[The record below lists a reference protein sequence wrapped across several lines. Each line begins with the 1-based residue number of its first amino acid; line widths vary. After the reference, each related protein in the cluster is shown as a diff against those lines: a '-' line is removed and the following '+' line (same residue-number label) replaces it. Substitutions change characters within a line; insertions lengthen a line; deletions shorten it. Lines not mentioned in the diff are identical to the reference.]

1 MVEVVVIGR
10 MSDITYA
17 EVEIVLFM
25 KPKIRTRHERPKN
38 RLTRTPFDRC
48 HIWYAEVEMLYKAM
62 NAKGVD
68 TLDLLI
74 STWRGLGLDGRG
86 GAEGAEVDSNSGQA

>member
-1 MVEVVVIGR
+1 

-25 KPKIRTRHERPKN
+25 KPKIRTRHQRPKN

-74 STWRGLGLDGRG
+74 STWRGLGSLMGEAKLKVLKSIRI
-86 GAEGAEVDSNSGQA
+86 VGQAQMVILQRR